1 MGSKGPK
8 TSTTQ
13 NTYPPWLMSAL
24 QPLIGGATRNMG
36 QFMNQGFNVLQGR
49 DPNAAQGGGP
59 GTGPGAGA
67 GRFDRDALAKLA
79 QNISAAPKRGRR

>member
-1 MGSKGPK
+1 MGSSKGGG

-49 DPNAAQGGGP
+49 DPNAGAPQGGG
-59 GTGPGAGA
+59 GG
-67 GRFDRDALAKLA
+67 GRFDPNFLA
-79 QNISAAPKRGRR
+79 QLAQGISAAPTRRGRR